1 MTSSLTP
8 AQQDRACGCLLGLA
22 IGDALGSTLE
32 FATRDTRPVVQDLVG
47 GGPFGL
53 TPGQWTDDTSMA
65 LCLADSL
72 VAHGRLDTGDLMR
85 RFVNWWQH
93 GENSCTGRC
102 FDIGITTRNAL
113 SHFERTGRLASDGGD
128 NDRQAGNGTLMRLA
142 PIAIFAA
149 PDIAKAV
156 DLAVAQSRTTHAAPV
171 AHDACAYFATLL
183 VEAIVGAEKET
194 ILSPRAFA
202 GRAEIADIA
211 AGGWRGKTRDQISSS
226 GYVVHT
232 LEAALWCVHQTTDFR
247 EAVILAANLAD
258 DADTVAAVTGQL
270 AGALYGR
277 ASVPGPWLAQI
288 AWAEEIQKRA
298 SDLLSKA
305 ATLGRTK

>member
-1 MTSSLTP
+1 MTNSLTP
-8 AQQDRACGCLLGLA
+8 AQQDRAYGCFLGLA
-22 IGDALGSTLE
+22 IGDALGATLE
-32 FATRDTRPVVQDLVG
+32 FEARDTRPIVQDLVG

-53 TPGQWTDDTSMA
+53 APGQWTDDTSMA

-72 VAHGRLDTGDLMR
+72 IAHGGLDTGDLMR
-85 RFVNWWQH
+85 RFVNWWQY
-93 GENSCTGRC
+93 GVNSCTGQC

-113 SHFERTGRLASDGGD
+113 SLFESTGKLASEGGD

-142 PIAIFAA
+142 PVAIFSA
-149 PDIAKAV
+149 PDIAMAV
-156 DLAVAQSRTTHAAPV
+156 DLAVAQSRTTHAAPT

-183 VEAIVGAEKET
+183 VEAIMGADKET
-194 ILSPRAFA
+194 ILAPRAFS

-211 AGGWRGKTRDQISSS
+211 AGSWRTKTRDEISSS

-232 LEAALWCVHQTTDFR
+232 LEAALWCVHQAGSFE

-270 AGALYGR
+270 AGAICGLS
-277 ASVPGPWLAQI
+277 AIPSHWCATV
-288 AWAEEIQKRA
+288 AWPSRIEKLSA
-298 SDLLSKA
+298 DLL
-305 ATLGRTK
+305 RPR